1 MAKIIRMTMIL
12 LVITVLSKLIGFIR
26 ELTLLEVIGISA
38 ELDIFLALFGIS
50 GVIMSIVGISIM
62 TNLTPIAHAR
72 NTPDQV
78 LEILLEGIKVG
89 AALTCLSWAISTG
102 YLETF
107 AAQTSASPVATSLC
121 MIIPLVVFFAII
133 AEYQA
138 AILLGRNNQTAVIS
152 GNIILSAPLIFLMLI
167 ADVTIISYAIG
178 LVTSFALR
186 TFIFMI
192 IIYRPPSSLFSWWA
206 ALVRPSVLRRDFIT
220 IAAGGSAMTAMNL
233 LFLGCLLIAQ
243 NMGEGQA
250 SYFGYGMKVPML
262 VLTSVWFVF
271 GSRFFSQIVADRGA
285 NARQKIL
292 KLSGLN
298 VAMALG
304 VAACVLILISLDNWI
319 ATLPVIGESVFLN
332 IFQDSI
338 PFLPLIV
345 FVPIVEMLQR
355 TLVTIKRP
363 WDVLHI
369 ALAISAAGCIG
380 LSIAWAL
387 SSATI
392 LVLAMSGTTCI
403 GAVVALIKLR
413 DKTFDPMP
421 PLEVKDV

>member
-1 MAKIIRMTMIL
+1 MTKIIRMTMIL
-12 LVITVLSKLIGFIR
+12 LIITVLSKLIGFVR
-26 ELTLLEVIGISA
+26 EVTLLEVIGISS
-38 ELDIFLALFGIS
+38 ELDIFLVLFGIS
-50 GVIMSIVGISIM
+50 GLIMSIVGISIM

-78 LEILLEGIKVG
+78 LEILLESIKVG
-89 AALTCLSWAISTG
+89 AALACLSWAISAA
-102 YLETF
+102 YLATF
-107 AAQTSASPVATSLC
+107 AAQTSASPLATTLSE
-121 MIIPLVVFFAII
+121 IIPLVVFFAII
-133 AEYQA
+133 AEYQV

-152 GNIILSAPLIFLMLI
+152 GNIILSAPLIVLMLI

-178 LVTSFALR
+178 LVASFALR

-192 IIYRPPSSLFSWWA
+192 IIYRPPSSSFSWWA
-206 ALVRPSVLRRDFIT
+206 ALARPSVLRRDFIT
-220 IAAGGSAMTAMNL
+220 IAAGGSAMTAVNA
-233 LFLGCLLIAQ
+233 LFLACLLIAQ

-292 KLSGLN
+292 ELSGLN

-304 VAACVLILISLDNWI
+304 VASCVLVLIFLDDWI
-319 ATLPVIGESVFLN
+319 ATLPVIGQGVFLD
-332 IFQDSI
+332 IFQASI

-355 TLVTIKRP
+355 TLVTLKRP

-387 SSATI
+387 SSTTI

-421 PLEVKDV
+421 PPEVKDV